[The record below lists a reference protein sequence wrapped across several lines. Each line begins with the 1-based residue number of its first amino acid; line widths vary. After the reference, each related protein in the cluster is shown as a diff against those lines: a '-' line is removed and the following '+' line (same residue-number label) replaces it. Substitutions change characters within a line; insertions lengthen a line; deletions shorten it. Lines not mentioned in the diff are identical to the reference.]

1 MSRKSCNPR
10 VCGAGPPFPLL
21 ALPDA
26 VLASILGRLPAGSV
40 SGFPLALVLAQVRV
54 TGSMDQNWLRPL
66 VHLATRCPA
75 MLARLAR
82 DLRSIQMPLLE
93 MYHKP
98 QIREL
103 KGVVGRLT
111 HLEALCGRGIDASL
125 LAALPSG
132 MTKLSV
138 CFPEPSPATLLSG
151 PLQRLTELEELDFG
165 RFDTLDWSV
174 EVCCPRLRRLRCGR
188 PPLDLVQA
196 LPNLLDLETD
206 IKPEDLPRLGL
217 ASSLTRL
224 VCFQCLSLDILS
236 PSSLSGLVGLR
247 DLCIASGFNGAEL
260 PALLGALTG
269 LTRLELG
276 GNWDDN
282 HLNYLVEALARG
294 PKDLG
299 LHVSGLMRNTRSSA
313 LPRLFGHLVETK
325 IVVSANDQL
334 PWAALTRL
342 TRLDLRVDSRLN
354 PSWINPL
361 SQLPRLRDLALKFS
375 GQIPAGLRA
384 LTQCTSLDLYKVRS
398 AAHLS
403 ELKGLTRLYCAT
415 LPPIYIS
422 ALPDSLIY
430 LDISDD
436 YLGPMSMGKALQH
449 LTRLEDLVVNWPKD
463 EDRVLDLT
471 PLRCLTRL
479 DINDAPC
486 SLIRLGPLPCL
497 RVFNFVT
504 CAFDSPNGLLQQLGR
519 LGSLRRLTL
528 RAGTSTSPLTDATI
542 APLVQLSRLEFVDF
556 DFIGSITPEGLRPLL
571 DLPFMEK
578 IVLMD
583 TAVSAE
589 TWNSLALKEL
599 YSAAEGRLALQSNAM
614 YT

>member
-1 MSRKSCNPR
+1 MSRESCNPR

-54 TGSMDQNWLRPL
+54 TGSMDPDWLRPL
-66 VHLATRCPA
+66 LHLATRCPA
-75 MLARLAR
+75 VLARLAR
-82 DLRSIQMPLLE
+82 DLRSIQMPLDEGYRLSI
-93 MYHKP
+93 K
-98 QIREL
+98 EL

-111 HLEALCGRGIDASL
+111 HLEALCGYHIGASL
-125 LAALPSG
+125 LAALPAGITRVSLDSLG
-132 MTKLSV
+132 RQ
-138 CFPEPSPATLLSG
+138 SPATLLSG
-151 PLQRLTELEELDFG
+151 PLQRLTKLEELAFG
-165 RFDTLDWSV
+165 SCDTLDWSL

-206 IKPEDLPRLGL
+206 IKSEDLPRLGL

-224 VCFQCLSLDILS
+224 VCSSSQFLS
-236 PSSLSGLVGLR
+236 PLSSLSGLVNIG
-247 DLCIASGFNGAEL
+247 DLCIANGFNGAEL

-299 LHVSGLMRNTRSSA
+299 LCLSGLKRNTRSSA
-313 LPRLFGHLVETK
+313 LKPVFGHLVETK
-325 IVVSANDQL
+325 IVVSADDQL

-342 TRLDLRVDSRLN
+342 TRLELEVDGRLD

-361 SQLPRLRDLALKFS
+361 SQLPRLIHLGLKLS
-375 GQIPAGLRA
+375 GQVPAGLRA
-384 LTQCTSLDLYKVRS
+384 LTQCTSLDLEDVRS
-398 AAHLS
+398 TAHLS
-403 ELKGLTRLYCAT
+403 ELKGLTWLLSCRCAKSLIGCLT
-415 LPPIYIS
+415 F
-422 ALPDSLIY
+422 LPDCLKHLHASEGCFVSSGTSI
-430 LDISDD
+430 
-436 YLGPMSMGKALQH
+436 GQALQH
-449 LTRLEDLVVNWPKD
+449 LTALVHLRLEHRWSKG

-471 PLRCLTRL
+471 PLRCLTNL
-479 DINDAPC
+479 SIYDAPC
-486 SLIRLGPLPCL
+486 SFIRLGPLPCL

-528 RAGTSTSPLTDATI
+528 MTETSPTPLTDAMI
-542 APLVQLSRLEFVDF
+542 APLVQLSRLEFVELNYT
-556 DFIGSITPEGLRPLL
+556 GSITPEGLRPLL
-571 DLPFMEK
+571 DLPFMERFE
-578 IVLMD
+578 ILMD
-583 TAVSAE
+583 RAI
-589 TWNSLALKEL
+589 WNSPAWEEL
-599 YSAAEGRLALQSNAM
+599 DYATDGRLINTM
-614 YT
+614 